1 MLQFHENQDTPTPRK
16 TTCIPSATKG
26 HMHGQKHSYRGS
38 RTHNIMRHKS
48 CVFHIVDL
56 HNYREIHQ
64 NPLYSNSLS
73 EVMDNHVSSWIGGHV
88 EFHIPYG
95 VKS

>member
-1 MLQFHENQDTPTPRK
+1 MLVRYVAVSREPRH
-16 TTCIPSATKG
+16 TNSSATKE
-26 HMHGQKHSYRGS
+26 HIHRGS